1 MAAPP
6 PRAAVRSHVPVPP
19 LTPDDLPP
27 GYRRAGAP
35 PDDSPC
41 CGVRGRSACRWLPP
55 AGAPA
60 SAPLAVDVT
69 VTVFDRRKDA
79 LRRLTDTPPLPD
91 ELAVRP
97 LFPPRIG
104 DETVSLRADVTE
116 GDARYVLYRVD
127 IQVGRYL
134 ATVAATWRWPA
145 GSPAWV
151 YDRARR
157 LAERLAACGDE
168 GPV

>member
-6 PRAAVRSHVPVPP
+6 PPVPTLSDLPVSP
-19 LTPDDLPP
+19 LTTEDLPP
-27 GYRRAGAP
+27 GYRCLDAP
-35 PDDSPC
+35 SDDASC

-69 VTVFDRRKDA
+69 VTAFDQRKRA
-79 LRRLTDTPPLPD
+79 LRRMTEMPPLPD
-91 ELAVRP
+91 ELDVRP

-104 DETVSLRADVTE
+104 DETLAVRADVTE

-127 IQVGRYL
+127 TRVGRYL

-157 LAERLAACGDE
+157 LAQRLAACGDE
-168 GPV
+168 GLE